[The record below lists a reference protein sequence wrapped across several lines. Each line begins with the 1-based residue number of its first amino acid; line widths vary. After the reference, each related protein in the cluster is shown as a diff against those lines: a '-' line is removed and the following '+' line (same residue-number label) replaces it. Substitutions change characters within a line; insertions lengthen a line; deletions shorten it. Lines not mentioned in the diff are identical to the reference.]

1 VSVVRELRFRAGL
14 TQQLLAEAS
23 GITAQTI
30 SRYETG
36 RKSATLRILDRLAA
50 AVGLRIIVSFAPAET
65 DDAGQVLTLGEDPQP
80 KWGAGTGKP

>member
-1 VSVVRELRFRAGL
+1 MSVVRELRFRDGL
-14 TQQLLAEAS
+14 TQQFLAKAS

-36 RKSATLRILDRLAA
+36 RKSPTLRTLDRLAA
-50 AVGLRIIVSFAPAET
+50 AVGLRVVVSFAPAESQ
-65 DDAGQVLTLGEDPQP
+65 ALTPGEDPQP